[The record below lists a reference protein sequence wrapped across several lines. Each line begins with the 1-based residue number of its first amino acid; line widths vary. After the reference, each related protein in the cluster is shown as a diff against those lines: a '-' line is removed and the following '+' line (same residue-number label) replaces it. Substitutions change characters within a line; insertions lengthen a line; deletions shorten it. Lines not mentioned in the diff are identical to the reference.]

1 MWTVCQREWPPRK
14 VLRIHCGP
22 SCCFVDTFYIFPLT
36 FLLPISSPFPPP
48 VCTVYGFV
56 TSPQLRDHVDR
67 FSVYPS
73 KYLLLP
79 PFVMGGGLSEQL
91 LSLFSWRSKNSFIRL
106 HARSWG
112 LVITHRWARCY
123 LRCLIIGSDVL
134 RERRT
139 GRVFRTSC
147 NHSPCCLSK

>member
-1 MWTVCQREWPPRK
+1 MDGTQTRVTTTEGAEDS
-14 VLRIHCGP
+14 LRPFLLFCGHIL
-22 SCCFVDTFYIFPLT
+22 YFPFDLPAANQLT
-36 FLLPISSPFPPP
+36 FSPSSMYNIRLCDQPTVEGPRWSIFRLSLQISAAAA
-48 VCTVYGFV
+48 
-56 TSPQLRDHVDR
+56 
-67 FSVYPS
+67 
-73 KYLLLP
+73 
-79 PFVMGGGLSEQL
+79 FVMGGGLSEQL

-139 GRVFRTSC
+139 EAACFVPVAIIRRVV
-147 NHSPCCLSK
+147 